1 MNLDAPDAYE
11 WSLFH
16 ILQNERTIR
25 DYLFPITTYQV
36 DGSSWTETAVR
47 QPDYAEI
54 AATDPPCSVDPLTL
68 SVIDDVEP
76 HGVTLGSR
84 RLVDM
89 AAVIR
94 SKNAGVTRLTF
105 DLFFNSGEDY
115 EAALLS
121 NVFCRANIAT
131 TLHVPP
137 EHVVGSYF
145 ADSCNAIKI
154 TIDRPVVA
162 AGLREHD
169 LYGEQQQAALED
181 LNVPIYSRALAT
193 SSTF

>member
-1 MNLDAPDAYE
+1 
-11 WSLFH
+11 
-16 ILQNERTIR
+16 
-25 DYLFPITTYQV
+25 
-36 DGSSWTETAVR
+36 
-47 QPDYAEI
+47 
-54 AATDPPCSVDPLTL
+54 L

-76 HGVTLGSR
+76 QGVTLGSQ

-94 SKNAGVTRLTF
+94 SKNTGITRLTF
-105 DLFFNSGEDY
+105 DLFFNSGENY

-121 NVFCRANIAT
+121 NAFCRANIAS

-137 EHVVGSYF
+137 ERVLGTYF

-162 AGLREHD
+162 ASLQEHD

-181 LNVPIYSRALAT
+181 LNIPIYSRALAT
-193 SSTF
+193 SSSF